1 MPTLGFGAV
10 PKNTMHTKTF
20 TVTNSG
26 RGLLNGSVGAFAIGS
41 PFLVTQ
47 NPGPFTLQPG
57 KILKIGVQFAPIA
70 TGRTTVTLVI
80 TDIAPGTPA
89 SVSVIAVGRG
99 K

>member
-1 MPTLGFGAV
+1 VQGVFA
-10 PKNTMHTKTF
+10 
-20 TVTNSG
+20 
-26 RGLLNGSVGAFAIGS
+26 NGSLFSLTPGARA
-41 PFLVTQ
+41 
-47 NPGPFTLQPG
+47 FTLQP
-57 KILKIGVQFAPIA
+57 LQSLTIGVQFAPIA